1 MKAHFLLLLPVW
13 DFIDSLSPYHFGTGC
28 LILPGEAGQERFQ
41 LGPVAPAPDKGRQHA
56 CQHDA
61 PADPEGVHQPQ
72 AHKGHSRYPQDTG
85 ENHRHGVKISAVDFS
100 GKPNMNQKVAQVTE
114 GPSLKAQAE
123 SCIGKTVEELI
134 ALIGEPQSS
143 DYAPSCLNPGVGEDG
158 NLYYEGFTVY
168 TYKEDGVEEVVDVE

>member
-1 MKAHFLLLLPVW
+1 MKKLIVAMLCLTLLLA
-13 DFIDSLSPYHFGTGC
+13 GC
-28 LILPGEAGQERFQ
+28 G
-41 LGPVAPAPDKGRQHA
+41 
-56 CQHDA
+56 
-61 PADPEGVHQPQ
+61 ADPQP
-72 AHKGHSRYPQDTG
+72 AETTT
-85 ENHRHGVKISAVDFS
+85 
-100 GKPNMNQKVAQVTE
+100 KPSTQTE
-114 GPSLKAQAE
+114 ATTEAPTETTTEAPTEATTEANSLKAQAE

>member
-1 MKAHFLLLLPVW
+1 MKKLIVAMLCLTALLA
-13 DFIDSLSPYHFGTGC
+13 GC
-28 LILPGEAGQERFQ
+28 G
-41 LGPVAPAPDKGRQHA
+41 
-56 CQHDA
+56 
-61 PADPEGVHQPQ
+61 ADPQP
-72 AHKGHSRYPQDTG
+72 
-85 ENHRHGVKISAVDFS
+85 
-100 GKPNMNQKVAQVTE
+100 TE
-114 GPSLKAQAE
+114 TTTQPTTKTEATTEAPTETTTEAPTEETTEANSLKAQAE

>member
-1 MKAHFLLLLPVW
+1 MCLLASRCRPALLA
-13 DFIDSLSPYHFGTGC
+13 GC
-28 LILPGEAGQERFQ
+28 
-41 LGPVAPAPDKGRQHA
+41 V
-56 CQHDA
+56 
-61 PADPEGVHQPQ
+61 ADPPPTETTPQPTTQ
-72 AHKGHSRYPQDTG
+72 TAATTEAPTDTTT
-85 ENHRHGVKISAVDFS
+85 EA
-100 GKPNMNQKVAQVTE
+100 PTEETTE

>member
-1 MKAHFLLLLPVW
+1 MKKMIVAMLCLTLLLA
-13 DFIDSLSPYHFGTGC
+13 GC
-28 LILPGEAGQERFQ
+28 G
-41 LGPVAPAPDKGRQHA
+41 
-56 CQHDA
+56 
-61 PADPEGVHQPQ
+61 ADPQPTETTTQ
-72 AHKGHSRYPQDTG
+72 PTTQTEATTEAPT
-85 ENHRHGVKISAVDFS
+85 ETTTEA
-100 GKPNMNQKVAQVTE
+100 PTEETTE

-143 DYAPSCLNPGVGEDG
+143 DYAPSCMNPGVGEDG